1 MRGRD
6 SAGPLQTR
14 SGSVETLVQPSGDLK
29 AACNPTVRHSDAVTV
44 QPVRCCRS
52 QSPSCRP
59 VSSHI
64 GKNVDVQSHVGLHP
78 SGA

>member
-1 MRGRD
+1 MRGRG
-6 SAGPLQTR
+6 SAGPLRTR
-14 SGSVETLVQPSGDLK
+14 SESVETRVQPSGDLK
-29 AACNPTVRHSDAVTV
+29 TACNPTVGHSNAVAV
-44 QPVRCCRS
+44 QPVRCRRT

-64 GKNVDVQSHVGLHP
+64 GKNVDVQLRVGLHP